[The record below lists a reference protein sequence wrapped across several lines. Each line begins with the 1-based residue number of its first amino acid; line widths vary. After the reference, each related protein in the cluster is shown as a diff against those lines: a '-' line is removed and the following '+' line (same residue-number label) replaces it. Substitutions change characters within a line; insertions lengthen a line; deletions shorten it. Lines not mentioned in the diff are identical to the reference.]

1 MSLFFNRAQYLQH
14 ILANPNTDREEYMW
28 AQHELNHMYAEQL
41 RVNAAADAYHKNNDK
56 LTGGQNV

>member
-1 MSLFFNRAQYLQH
+1 MSLYNRAAYLQQ
-14 ILANPNTDREEYMW
+14 ILNNPKTSTQEYLR